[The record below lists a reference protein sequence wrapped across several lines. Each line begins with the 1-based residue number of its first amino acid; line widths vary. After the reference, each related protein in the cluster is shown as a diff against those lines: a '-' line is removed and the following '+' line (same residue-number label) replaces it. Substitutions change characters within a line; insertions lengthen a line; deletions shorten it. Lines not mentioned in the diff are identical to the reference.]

1 MRVTLI
7 KPNMGTLAHGP
18 YRDTG
23 RMEPLNIGVL
33 AAMVPPDVE
42 VSFYDDR
49 CEPVD
54 YHAPTDLVALTVET
68 FTAKRSYEIAREYRS
83 RGIPVVMGGMHPTLI
98 PDEVRRHC
106 DSVYIGDAEWGWST
120 VIEDARNHT
129 LKPQYKAK
137 RRKVASP
144 QSTGPA
150 RRDLF
155 AGKGYLPVSL
165 LQFSRGCPHSC
176 SFCATA
182 RYFSSSHFCRST
194 ESVLDEVSRCG
205 KLLFFVDDNFTA
217 DRPRARALLQRL
229 KQYKVHWVTQVSID
243 VADDSALL
251 KLMRESGCLGFVCGF
266 ESIVYSNLKSMN
278 KYTNTHNFS
287 HYEDQITAL
296 KDHGFQIWAAFTI
309 GHDFDTVSSIE
320 DTVAWAI
327 KNKFAFAAFN
337 ILLPYP
343 GTPLYR
349 RIAEENRHLYEGAWW
364 LHDDYRFNH
373 AAIKPKHMTADRLT
387 ETCQSARQKFNSPVS
402 IAKRLFDTRTNMRSI
417 FRVGLFLRYSLLFRT
432 EVYTKH
438 GMHLG
443 NGKDTQ

>member
-33 AAMVPPDVE
+33 AAMVPADVE

-49 CEPVD
+49 CEPID
-54 YHAPTDLVALTVET
+54 YDVSTDLAALTIET

-83 RGIPVVMGGMHPTLI
+83 RGVPVVMDGMHPTLI

-106 DSVYIGDAEWGWST
+106 DSVYIGDAEGGWSQ
-120 VIEDARNHT
+120 VIEDARNNR
-129 LKPQYKAK
+129 LKPRYNGSP
-137 RRKVASP
+137 RKGPFP
-144 QSTGPA
+144 QKCGAA
-150 RRDLF
+150 RRDLC
-155 AGKGYLPVSL
+155 ASKGYLPVSL

-182 RYFSSSHFCRST
+182 HYFSSKHVCRST
-194 ESVLDEVSRCG
+194 ESVLEEVSRCG

-217 DRPRARALLQRL
+217 DRPKARVLLQKL
-229 KQYKVHWVTQVSID
+229 KECKVQWVTQVSID
-243 VADDSALL
+243 VADDPTLL
-251 KLMRESGCLGFVCGF
+251 RLMQKSGCLGFVCGF
-266 ESIVYSNLKSMN
+266 ESIVYRNLKSMN
-278 KYTNTHNFS
+278 KHTNVRNFS
-287 HYEDQITAL
+287 RYENQIKTL

-309 GHDFDTVSSIE
+309 GHDHDTVSSIE

-327 KNKFAFAAFN
+327 RKKFTFAAFN

-343 GTPLYR
+343 GTPLYGKMAR
-349 RIAEENRHLYEGAWW
+349 EDRLLYDGAWW
-364 LHDDYRFNH
+364 LHEAYRFNY
-373 AAIKPKHMTADRLT
+373 AAIEPRHMTADRLT
-387 ETCQSARQKFNSPVS
+387 EVCHNARKRFNSPIS
-402 IAKRLFDTRTNMRSI
+402 IAKRMLDVRTNMRSI
-417 FRVGLFLRYSLLFRT
+417 FRIGLYLKYSLLFRS
-432 EVYTKH
+432 EVYKKH

>member
-1 MRVTLI
+1 MKVTLI

-33 AAMVPPDVE
+33 ASMVPPEVE

-49 CEPVD
+49 CEPIEYD
-54 YHAPTDLVALTVET
+54 APTDLAALTVET

-83 RGIPVVMGGMHPTLI
+83 RGIPVIMGGMHPTLI
-98 PDEVRRHC
+98 PEEVCRHC
-106 DSVYIGDAEWGWST
+106 DSVYIGDAEWEWRR
-120 VIEDARNHT
+120 VLEDVRNNK
-129 LKPQYKAK
+129 LKPRYNVKS
-137 RRKVASP
+137 RKGAYP
-144 QSTGPA
+144 QSSGPA

-182 RYFSSSHFCRST
+182 HYFSSRQECRT
-194 ESVLDEVSRCG
+194 AESVLDEVSRCG

-217 DRPRARALLQRL
+217 DRPKARALLHKL
-229 KQYKVHWVTQVSID
+229 GEYKVHWVTQVGID
-243 VADDSALL
+243 VADDPALL
-251 KLMRESGCLGFVCGF
+251 KLMQNSGCLGFVCGF
-266 ESIVYSNLKSMN
+266 ESIVYRNLKSMN
-278 KYTNTHNFS
+278 KHMNARNFS
-287 HYEDQITAL
+287 HYEDQIKAL

-309 GHDFDTVSSIE
+309 GHDFDTVSSVE

-327 KNKFAFAAFN
+327 SKKFAFAAFN

-349 RIAEENRHLYEGAWW
+349 RMAEENRLLYDGTWW
-364 LHDDYRFNH
+364 LHDAYRFNY
-373 AAIKPKHMTADRLT
+373 AAIEPKHMAADRLT
-387 ETCQSARQKFNSPVS
+387 EICHSARKRFNSPIS
-402 IAKRLFDTRTNMRSI
+402 IAKRLLDFKTNMRSI
-417 FRVGLFLRYSLLFRT
+417 QRIGIYLKYSLLFRT
-432 EVYTKH
+432 EVYKKH

-443 NGKDTQ
+443 KRRGIQ